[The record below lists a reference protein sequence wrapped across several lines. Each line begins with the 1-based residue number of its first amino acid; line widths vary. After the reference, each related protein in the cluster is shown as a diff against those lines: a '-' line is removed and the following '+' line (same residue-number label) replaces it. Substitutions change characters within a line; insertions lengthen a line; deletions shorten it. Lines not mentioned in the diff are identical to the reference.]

1 MHGVSRVHLHIVLQ
15 QGSLFVSLP
24 FPHAPSLPRLH
35 LQEGRSYFHPR
46 CLLKTET
53 PMLPSSFSSADE
65 IGSSN
70 DAENIADTSRLFILE
85 FLNIQQCIVFAEN
98 TRRLCPLFISP
109 SLSLSLSPLLFLY
122 FRREH
127 VYIRDRSQLRS
138 LDILISQ

>member
-1 MHGVSRVHLHIVLQ
+1 
-15 QGSLFVSLP
+15 
-24 FPHAPSLPRLH
+24 
-35 LQEGRSYFHPR
+35 
-46 CLLKTET
+46 
-53 PMLPSSFSSADE
+53 MLPSSFSSADE

-70 DAENIADTSRLFILE
+70 DAENIVDTSRLFILE

-98 TRRLCPLFISP
+98 TRRLCPLFIS
-109 SLSLSLSPLLFLY
+109 LSPLLFLY